1 MQEIKTAITI
11 SASPEQVW
19 SVLTDFSTYKEWNPF
34 IRSISGK
41 LEKGEKLIVRLQIPA
56 SKPMIFEP
64 VIIGLEAY
72 REIRWLGKFLFK
84 GIFDGEH
91 YLLISDN
98 GDGTVNF
105 IQGEKFQG
113 MLLPL
118 LKGTLIKTR
127 QGFEGM
133 NQALKQRCERV

>member
-1 MQEIKTAITI
+1 MQEINTHVTI
-11 SASPEQVW
+11 SASPEKVW
-19 SVLTDFSTYKEWNPF
+19 NVLTDFSTYKEWNPF

-41 LEKGEKLIVRLQIPA
+41 LEKGGKLILRLHIPA

-64 VIIGLEAY
+64 EIIGLEPY

-91 YLLISDN
+91 YLLINDN
-98 GDGTVNF
+98 GEGTVNF
-105 IQGEKFQG
+105 VQGEKFQG
-113 MLLPL
+113 ILLPL